1 MSVAHSPRPPCVFTR
16 VARHPYRMTLD
27 LMGHSDRAFLYLYQ
41 HQDILSM
48 TEDVPKTD
56 AGKAREGLIDE
67 LKTINHYEEMADE
80 SKDPVLKRQF
90 EEIVDD
96 EKVHVGNFAE
106 MIADKD
112 KKAEPLMREG
122 LEEARKLRKSMFY
135 SFREMMGGASHFE
148 KKDAMTPEENRI
160 RQAMEFL
167 NYKRKLRPTGGSR
180 KIPHSDDEYVNIGT
194 RNADISAK
202 RYPYS
207 RAQLIQAIATGAAR
221 PLTYGDIY
229 NDPRYTSD
237 DDISYDYG
245 PDGVPYVV
253 RWDRDDR
260 KFHQIIRKEDAD
272 GRVWDLY
279 MTPRNWEHYHEGSPA
294 LMTYDW
300 AVSLYKRYN
309 DKMSARP
316 RTKERNMNAIL
327 GGRLPDEFTSPLEK
341 EAAERGFVEDTRS
354 ETESTFDTSRNRYAD
369 FNELANISGVLA
381 MPPKVFDKLKDEDKA
396 EINEVVEFIVK
407 RIPGFEDVNAEDFED
422 PETAN
427 YLRKFVAEDIYNNP
441 KKYVFKMPKLLTRIL
456 DKAKTAM
463 LNSDV
468 FYEKWKKQRDK
479 NKRNAT
485 ASEYADAEVAANQNR
500 IERLTPLL
508 DKSIQYIRSGHDL
521 TKDDPVPSEEK
532 MQQWKNDIEKDI
544 SAIGDLDTLYSL
556 NALIKNSGA
565 PEEIKKP
572 IIERIH
578 NSIQGLGGDVE
589 AAPPYIQEEIPI
601 GYAFNSLKEL
611 DKKKKEDIANTRLF
625 PESPEY
631 SPNANRNP
639 EDFRLE
645 GGMPVGR
652 ISGTENTIRRDVA
665 DKVVQHYKENR
676 WAKQKEKERQ
686 AAETQ
691 EKVDAAKGERASVL
705 ERSNDPS
712 NFSGDPAS
720 TERREENEDI
730 FNTERAPKIAE
741 ETADQLVRDAEIRD
755 QNSQRPAIFV
765 GSTKDYIKSLESNKK
780 EYDFETIAR
789 GLRNKSTRGHNPR
802 ALIKDVF
809 LKKGISEELP
819 KTNPNDPTERPRYH
833 VNLEKLKEFVTDMNE
848 NATDEQVNLINAAIR
863 KLNLKG
869 EQTAKYLAENLID
882 RRVQEKPV
890 EQAKIQTKVKTTNDG
905 ADSALIGAKSPG
917 GTQMS
922 VEGQAELGTKSS
934 DFVPPEEDISGFGQ
948 GEKLSNYTGSGIP
961 EANARAVSTNTG
973 ANTMKKRRI
982 GKSASFREMLKS
994 ATAKKWEE
1002 KGLPSGS
1009 LEKTLPAYYRTVT
1022 MGCDKDAIN
1031 VYEHQKMS
1039 VGGKGISMKKVPGIG
1054 PKMSTKGDE

>member
-1 MSVAHSPRPPCVFTR
+1 
-16 VARHPYRMTLD
+16 
-27 LMGHSDRAFLYLYQ
+27 
-41 HQDILSM
+41 M

-90 EEIVDD
+90 EEITDD

-122 LEEARKLRKSMFY
+122 LEEAMKMRKSMFY
-135 SFREMMGGASHFE
+135 SFKDMMRGASHFE

-160 RQAMEFL
+160 RQARGFL

-207 RAQLIQAIATGAAR
+207 RAQLIQAIATGAAH

-229 NDPRYTSD
+229 NDPRYTDD
-237 DDISYDYG
+237 DDISYEYG

-253 RWDRDDR
+253 RWDRDDN
-260 KFHQIIRKEDAD
+260 KYHQIIRKEDAD

-316 RTKERNMNAIL
+316 RTKERDMNVVL

-341 EAAERGFVEDTRS
+341 EAAEKGFVEDTRS

-396 EINEVVEFIVK
+396 EINEVVEFIAK

-427 YLRKFVAEDIYNNP
+427 FLRKFVAEDIYNDP
-441 KKYVFKMPKLLTRIL
+441 KKYVFKMPKLTTRIL

-468 FYEKWKKQRDK
+468 FHEKWKKQRDK

-508 DKSIQYIRSGHDL
+508 DKSIQYIHSSPNP
-521 TKDDPVPSEEK
+521 TKADSVPFEER
-532 MQQWKNDIEKDI
+532 MQQWKDDLEKDI
-544 SAIGDLDTLYSL
+544 SAINDLDTLYSMKT
-556 NALIKNSGA
+556 LIKNSGA
-565 PEEIKKP
+565 SGDIKKP
-572 IIERIH
+572 IIERID
-578 NSIQGLGGDVE
+578 NGILNLGGDVD
-589 AAPPYIQEEIPI
+589 AAPTYLQEEIPI
-601 GYAFNSLKEL
+601 GNALYSLKEL
-611 DKKKKEDIANTRLF
+611 AEREKEDIANTRLF
-625 PESPEY
+625 PERPEY

-645 GGMPVGR
+645 GGMPVSR
-652 ISGTENTIRRDVA
+652 ISGTENTIRRGVA
-665 DKVVQHYKENR
+665 DKVVRHYKENR
-676 WAKQKEKERQ
+676 WAIQKEKERL
-686 AAETQ
+686 AAEAQ
-691 EKVDAAKGERASVL
+691 AKVDAAKEERASVL
-705 ERSNDPS
+705 DRSNNPT
-712 NFSGDPAS
+712 NFSGDPTS
-720 TERREENEDI
+720 TERREEKEGI
-730 FNTERAPKIAE
+730 FNTEIAPKIAE

-789 GLRNKSTRGHNPR
+789 GLRNKSTRGYNPK
-802 ALIKDVF
+802 ALIRDVF
-809 LKKGISEELP
+809 LKKGISEVLP

-833 VNLEKLKEFVTDMNE
+833 VNLEKLKDFVTDMNK

-869 EQTAKYLAENLID
+869 EQTAKYLSENLKD
-882 RRVQEKPV
+882 RDVQNKPV
-890 EQAKIQTKVKTTNDG
+890 ERAKIQSTVRTTNDRV
-905 ADSALIGAKSPG
+905 DSALSSAESSG
-917 GTQMS
+917 GTPMS
-922 VEGQAELGTKSS
+922 EEGQKNLANKPKGY
-934 DFVPPEEDISGFGQ
+934 VPLEEDISEYGQ
-948 GEKLSNYTGSGIP
+948 GETLSPYTGSGIP
-961 EANARAVSTNTG
+961 KVNARAVSTNTG
-973 ANTMKKRRI
+973 ANTMNKQPPTKPFAE
-982 GKSASFREMLKS
+982 SASFREMLKS
-994 ATAKKWEE
+994 ATAKRWEE

-1009 LEKTLPAYYRTVT
+1009 MEKTLPAYYRTVT
-1022 MGCDKDAIN
+1022 MGCGKDAIN
-1031 VYEHQKMS
+1031 VYEHQKMPVGEKGVS
-1039 VGGKGISMKKVPGIG
+1039 VKKVPGIG